1 MIKRE
6 EETHTKLK
14 SIRRI
19 VFVRLDVVHEARVEK
34 SGLFIYR
41 FMGRS
46 IAKRDL
52 DRRVSF

>member
-19 VFVRLDVVHEARVEK
+19 VSVRLDVVREARVGK